1 MSSMSDCSTEDEE
14 EDVAPWLQAAMSSCP
29 GLVSEAALANAKRKR
44 EQEEADLAFAR
55 QLQLEE
61 EEAAE
66 AAAASR
72 REEARRA
79 EARLVRDSPRR
90 GAPEMIMLSDSEDE
104 LSSPVPRR
112 QGRQARPRRNAPSNI
127 RVSLSPLSH
136 ESLNSSPS
144 PSPRRAGAASAANKR
159 EAAPNSCATTGDLS
173 DMLLSGIREH
183 RQPPGPPPPHPT
195 ALRVT
200 SLYPYQRAAL
210 GWMLRRE
217 GQHAASS
224 ADGAERVPVSGGL
237 LADEQGMGKT
247 VQTLSLCLSH
257 PPSLAMAPI
266 GGCLSCAGGGSRAAL
281 GTLIVCPLNLLRQWQ
296 REISSKVAPPFGG
309 NVCVHHGP
317 QRTKAAAQLASFDF
331 VLTTYAVVRSEYS
344 VNGGSKKKKGDAGP
358 ASSSGSGAS
367 SSSSSSAGAGSSS
380 EGDAKGKGALFGL
393 RWWRVVLD
401 EAHFIRN
408 GTAAASQACCELRA
422 TNRWALTGTPLQNST
437 QDLWP
442 ILKFLKYPQF
452 GEQLGLF
459 KTLTAR
465 NAPPGK
471 LASVV
476 ASVML
481 RRCKTDRFEG
491 EPILSL
497 PPKHTEVV
505 QRAFGD
511 DEQRVYAALE
521 RSARLEF
528 TRIAEEGEVQANY
541 LHVLALLTRLRQACD
556 SPELVRET
564 YEAAEKAEADAAA
577 AEAANGAPPT
587 AKALER
593 AAAMMEPGAVED
605 CPICMDVIQRD
616 GGAITACGHPFCLDC
631 IGEHVQRGCE
641 TSEDGVAKCPLC
653 RTSVTRTD
661 IFRWRLLP
669 PHPPEPAV
677 PALPAVDAD
686 AADGSGEG
694 GPVVSTK
701 MKLVLEA
708 VREAQAR
715 DATNKLLVFSCYTK
729 FLDLLQMHLDA
740 EGVACCRVDGSQTAD
755 QRDAQVT
762 RFHAAGIPVML
773 MSLKCGVG
781 LNLTCANT
789 VVMCEP
795 WWNPFAED
803 QAADRAHR
811 IGQQKEVRVL
821 RLAVPGTVEDRI
833 LQLQQKKRDVAAEVL
848 GGVVRSNSGNSA
860 AARLSDD
867 DLRQLFG
874 L

>member
-1 MSSMSDCSTEDEE
+1 MALLISRDVSGCSTDDDEMP
-14 EDVAPWLQAAMSSCP
+14 PWVLAAAAKFP
-29 GLVSEAALANAKRKR
+29 GLVSADALAHAKRKA
-44 EQEEADLAFAR
+44 EQEQEQADQAFAC

-61 EEAAE
+61 EAAAE
-66 AAAASR
+66 ELE
-72 REEARRA
+72 EEARREEVQRT

-90 GAPEMIMLSDSEDE
+90 VARETIMLSDSEDE
-104 LSSPVPRR
+104 LSSPAPRPR
-112 QGRQARPRRNAPSNI
+112 PQRPRRDAPVNI

-144 PSPRRAGAASAANKR
+144 PSPRRAGVSSAAKKR
-159 EAAPNSCATTGDLS
+159 EAAPEGCASTIGDLS
-173 DMLLSGIREH
+173 GMLLSGIRDH
-183 RQPPGPPPPHPT
+183 CQPPGPLPPHPT

-224 ADGAERVPVSGGL
+224 SSADGAEQRVPVSGGL

-257 PPSLAMAPI
+257 APSLAMAPI
-266 GGCLSCAGGGSRAAL
+266 GGCLSCAGGGSRASL

-296 REISSKVAPPFGG
+296 REINSKVAPPFGG

-331 VLTTYAVVRSEYS
+331 VLTTYSVVRSEYGTGS
-344 VNGGSKKKKGDAGP
+344 GGKKKKTGD
-358 ASSSGSGAS
+358 
-367 SSSSSSAGAGSSS
+367 AGAGSSS
-380 EGDAKGKGALFGL
+380 GGGGSTEAGGSSEGDVKGKGALFGL

-408 GTAAASQACCELRA
+408 GTAAASVACCELRA
-422 TNRWALTGTPLQNST
+422 TNRWALSGTPMQNSP

-442 ILKFLKYPQF
+442 LLKFLRYPQF

-471 LASVV
+471 LASVM

-481 RRCKTDRFEG
+481 RRCKTDRFDG
-491 EPILSL
+491 APILSL
-497 PPKHTEVV
+497 PPKHAEVV

-528 TRIAEEGEVQANY
+528 TRIAEEGDVQANY

-564 YEAAEKAEADAAA
+564 YEAAEKAEADAVA

-587 AKALER
+587 AKALQR

-605 CPICMDVIQRD
+605 CAICMDVIQRD

-653 RTSVTRTD
+653 RTSVARPD

-669 PHPPEPAV
+669 PHPPK
-677 PALPAVDAD
+677 PALP
-686 AADGSGEG
+686 G
-694 GPVVSTK
+694 
-701 MKLVLEA
+701 
-708 VREAQAR
+708 R
-715 DATNKLLVFSCYTK
+715 SC
-729 FLDLLQMHLDA
+729 
-740 EGVACCRVDGSQTAD
+740 RP
-755 QRDAQVT
+755 R
-762 RFHAAGIPVML
+762 
-773 MSLKCGVG
+773 
-781 LNLTCANT
+781 
-789 VVMCEP
+789 
-795 WWNPFAED
+795 
-803 QAADRAHR
+803 
-811 IGQQKEVRVL
+811 
-821 RLAVPGTVEDRI
+821 
-833 LQLQQKKRDVAAEVL
+833 
-848 GGVVRSNSGNSA
+848 
-860 AARLSDD
+860 
-867 DLRQLFG
+867 
-874 L
+874 